1 MIFDC
6 VMFRDELDMLQ
17 MRLEELADYD
27 ARHVV
32 VESPV
37 THQGH
42 PKPLHFA
49 ENKERFAPWAGR
61 IIHIVA
67 DDLPDDPDPWVRE
80 HAQRDHALA
89 ALVDAAPDDLVLIA
103 DVDEIPS
110 AAALASKPRP
120 AVALQQNVCAFA
132 VDWLGF
138 KERTSVIANAGYV
151 QEHGLA
157 ATRDLRAT
165 WPVIW
170 NGGFHFTWI
179 GGRDWCLDKLSA
191 FCHLE
196 ARDIV
201 RRGIESGDFIERGLW
216 NVARLELVEVDGRWP
231 AMIRERRCPPEW
243 FRPRQQGDPPLHEPV

>member
-6 VMFRDELDMLQ
+6 VMLRDELPMLQ
-17 MRLEELADYD
+17 MRLEELEPYD
-27 ARHVV
+27 AVTV
-32 VESPV
+32 LVEA
-37 THQGH
+37 TQDHQGH

-49 ENKERFAPWAGR
+49 ENQERFAPWADR

-67 DDLPDDPDPWVRE
+67 GDLPDDPNPWVCE

-89 ALVDAAPDDLVLIA
+89 ALVNAAPDDLVLIS

-110 AAALASKPRP
+110 RAALEAKPRP
-120 AVALQQNVCAFA
+120 AVALQQHVCAFA

-138 KERTSVIANAGYV
+138 RERTSVIAAAGYV
-151 QEHGLA
+151 QERGSLA
-157 ATRDLRAT
+157 EIRDMRGT
-165 WPVIW
+165 WPTVW
-170 NGGFHFTWI
+170 AGGWHFCWL
-179 GGRDWCLDKLSA
+179 GGPEKCLEKLDS

-216 NVARLELVEVDGRWP
+216 NVARLEPVEVDGRWP
-231 AMIRERRCPPEW
+231 AMIRERRCPESW
-243 FRPRQQGDPPLHEPV
+243 FRPR